1 VNNPAAA
8 AQRSAGL
15 LRQRLGDLCA
25 GAAALARRG
34 VGEDGFRALTAI
46 ARESRD
52 EFTGTRLDPLTRAE
66 REERL
71 ADWLDAA
78 GVDQAWSC
86 AETYVAAGVTPEA
99 LESLEDVVPVDARG
113 EALAWLESAIAA
125 AALVR
130 DVENATARIVEI
142 VGAIKSYANMDRAQ
156 ERVEADVHEGIDSTL
171 AVLGHKLRDAR
182 IEVEREYAPDLPRIP
197 AYVAELNQVWSN
209 LFDNAIHA
217 LAGGGRIRVRTA
229 VEQRRIRVEVCD
241 NGPGIPQ
248 EIQHRIW
255 EPFFTTRDV
264 GAGTGMGLDTVRRIV
279 VERHGGE
286 VHVDSIP
293 GETRFTVWLPLAAP
307 AR

>member
-1 VNNPAAA
+1 
-8 AQRSAGL
+8 
-15 LRQRLGDLCA
+15 
-25 GAAALARRG
+25 
-34 VGEDGFRALTAI
+34 
-46 ARESRD
+46 
-52 EFTGTRLDPLTRAE
+52 DPLTRAE